1 MDHHQPGTRSFIP
14 RAAPVCASVPT
25 ESFMRLSIS
34 STTGSRFEL
43 SVHRGETVE
52 VLRRRLSQKLR
63 VPKERFV
70 LLHKETRLST
80 GTLHDLGIVDGS
92 KLTLVPTIEAGL
104 LSSQPSRR
112 EQTIMQALESLT
124 ETQVSDFLSGR
135 SPLTLALR
143 VGEHMMFVQLQ
154 LAPQS
159 AAGQQQSHLITQRAG
174 RVGVEQVHAAKCGS
188 TRLPYPSP
196 AQLSSNT
203 PAQPSP
209 AQLSS
214 NTPAQPSPAQLSSN
228 TPAQPS
234 PAQLSSNT
242 PAQPSPAQLSSNTSA
257 SPALVSPHTPSSTS
271 HVTNL
276 SPSPSAP
283 PCSTNPTCSSPAPQS
298 PTPATTYPEGDCSV
312 AGTPTSNKTAAGEP
326 GAVIESFVS
335 HAPGVFSGTFSGTL
349 PPAGQDSTSTGVK
362 SSRRGINTIF
372 QILNDLLSAT
382 RHYQGAP
389 LSLSQLLCRPPSTP
403 TSSTPSTPTSPFPP
417 PSPLTPDLVSTATSG
432 PLTDHISQE
441 QSHSCKPAGLCSSQS
456 EEENQSLRC
465 KLERL
470 QMLMHQRRLRRRARR
485 DTRTSHPY
493 PPHHH
498 QPWSPGRDKASR
510 HSNGSLS
517 SSESSSLDDLELQ
530 WKPEIPTDL
539 LMA

>member
-70 LLHKETRLST
+70 LLHKERRLST
-80 GTLHDLGIVDGS
+80 GKLHDLGIVDGS

-174 RVGVEQVHAAKCGS
+174 RAGVEQ
-188 TRLPYPSP
+188 
-196 AQLSSNT
+196 
-203 PAQPSP
+203 
-209 AQLSS
+209 
-214 NTPAQPSPAQLSSN
+214 
-228 TPAQPS
+228 
-234 PAQLSSNT
+234 
-242 PAQPSPAQLSSNTSA
+242 
-257 SPALVSPHTPSSTS
+257 
-271 HVTNL
+271 
-276 SPSPSAP
+276 
-283 PCSTNPTCSSPAPQS
+283 
-298 PTPATTYPEGDCSV
+298 GDCSV

-349 PPAGQDSTSTGVK
+349 PPAGQDSTSTGVE

-441 QSHSCKPAGLCSSQS
+441 QSHSCKPAAGLCSSQS

-470 QMLMHQRRLRRRARR
+470 QMLMHQRHLRRRARR

-493 PPHHH
+493 PHHR

-530 WKPEIPTDL
+530 WKPELPSDL
-539 LMA
+539 VMA

>member
-1 MDHHQPGTRSFIP
+1 MDHHQLRTRSFIP
-14 RAAPVCASVPT
+14 CAAPVCVTGPT
-25 ESFMRLSIS
+25 EPFMRLSIS

-43 SVHRGETVE
+43 SVHQGETVE

-104 LSSQPSRR
+104 LSSQLSRR

-143 VGEHMMFVQLQ
+143 IGDHMMFVQLQ
-154 LAPQS
+154 LTPQS
-159 AAGQQQSHLITQRAG
+159 ATGQQQQQRHLIARRTG
-174 RVGVEQVHAAKCGS
+174 
-188 TRLPYPSP
+188 
-196 AQLSSNT
+196 
-203 PAQPSP
+203 
-209 AQLSS
+209 
-214 NTPAQPSPAQLSSN
+214 
-228 TPAQPS
+228 
-234 PAQLSSNT
+234 
-242 PAQPSPAQLSSNTSA
+242 
-257 SPALVSPHTPSSTS
+257 
-271 HVTNL
+271 
-276 SPSPSAP
+276 SAP
-283 PCSTNPTCSSPAPQS
+283 LRYTNPTCSSPGPQS
-298 PTPATTYPEGDCSV
+298 PTPAATYPEGDCSV
-312 AGTPTSNKTAAGEP
+312 AGTPTSKKPAAGEP

-349 PPAGQDSTSTGVK
+349 PPAGQDSTSTSAR
-362 SSRRGINTIF
+362 SSRQGINTIL

-382 RHYQGAP
+382 RQYQGAP
-389 LSLSQLLCRPPSTP
+389 LSLSQLLCRPPITP
-403 TSSTPSTPTSPFPP
+403 ASSTPSTPTSPSPP
-417 PSPLTPDLVSTATSG
+417 PSPLTPDPVSTATSG
-432 PLTDHISQE
+432 PLIDHISQE
-441 QSHSCKPAGLCSSQS
+441 QSRSCKPTAGLCSSQS

-485 DTRTSHPY
+485 YTRTSHPY
-493 PPHHH
+493 PPHHR
-498 QPWSPGRDKASR
+498 QPWSPGRDKANTSR

-517 SSESSSLDDLELQ
+517 SSEGSSLDDLELP
-530 WKPEIPTDL
+530 WKPELPSDL
-539 LMA
+539 VMA

>member
-14 RAAPVCASVPT
+14 RAAPVYASVST
-25 ESFMRLSIS
+25 EPFMRLSIS

-80 GTLHDLGIVDGS
+80 GKLHDLGIVDGS

-104 LSSQPSRR
+104 LSAQPSRR

-143 VGEHMMFVQLQ
+143 VGDHMMFVHLQ

-174 RVGVEQVHAAKCGS
+174 RAGVEQ
-188 TRLPYPSP
+188 
-196 AQLSSNT
+196 
-203 PAQPSP
+203 
-209 AQLSS
+209 
-214 NTPAQPSPAQLSSN
+214 
-228 TPAQPS
+228 
-234 PAQLSSNT
+234 
-242 PAQPSPAQLSSNTSA
+242 
-257 SPALVSPHTPSSTS
+257 
-271 HVTNL
+271 
-276 SPSPSAP
+276 
-283 PCSTNPTCSSPAPQS
+283 
-298 PTPATTYPEGDCSV
+298 GDCSV

-362 SSRRGINTIF
+362 SSRRGINTIV

-432 PLTDHISQE
+432 PLTDNISQE
-441 QSHSCKPAGLCSSQS
+441 QSHSCKPTAGLCSSQS

-493 PPHHH
+493 PHR
-498 QPWSPGRDKASR
+498 QPWSPGRDKANASR

-517 SSESSSLDDLELQ
+517 SSEGSSLDDLELQ
-530 WKPEIPTDL
+530 WKPELPSDL
-539 LMA
+539 VMA

>member
-1 MDHHQPGTRSFIP
+1 MDHHQLRTRSFIP
-14 RAAPVCASVPT
+14 CAAPVCVTGPT
-25 ESFMRLSIS
+25 EPFMRLSIS

-43 SVHRGETVE
+43 SVHQGETVE

-104 LSSQPSRR
+104 LSSQLSRR

-143 VGEHMMFVQLQ
+143 IGDHMMFVQLQ
-154 LAPQS
+154 LTPQS
-159 AAGQQQSHLITQRAG
+159 ATGQQQQQRHLIARRTG
-174 RVGVEQVHAAKCGS
+174 RS
-188 TRLPYPSP
+188 TRFPYPPP
-196 AQLSSNT
+196 AHLSSNT
-203 PAQPSP
+203 PLSP
-209 AQLSS
+209 Q
-214 NTPAQPSPAQLSSN
+214 
-228 TPAQPS
+228 
-234 PAQLSSNT
+234 
-242 PAQPSPAQLSSNTSA
+242 
-257 SPALVSPHTPSSTS
+257 TPSSTS
-271 HVTNL
+271 HVTYS

-283 PCSTNPTCSSPAPQS
+283 LRYTNPTCSSPGPQS
-298 PTPATTYPEGDCSV
+298 PTPAATYPEGDCSV
-312 AGTPTSNKTAAGEP
+312 AGTPTSKKPAAGEP

-349 PPAGQDSTSTGVK
+349 PPAGQDSTSTSAR
-362 SSRRGINTIF
+362 SSRQGINTIL

-382 RHYQGAP
+382 RQYQGAP
-389 LSLSQLLCRPPSTP
+389 LSLSQLLCRPPITP
-403 TSSTPSTPTSPFPP
+403 ASSTPSTPTSPSPP
-417 PSPLTPDLVSTATSG
+417 PSPLTPDPVSTATSG
-432 PLTDHISQE
+432 PLIDHISQE
-441 QSHSCKPAGLCSSQS
+441 QSRSCKPTGLCSSQS

-485 DTRTSHPY
+485 YTRTSHPY
-493 PPHHH
+493 PPHHR
-498 QPWSPGRDKASR
+498 QPWSPGRDKANTSR

-517 SSESSSLDDLELQ
+517 SSEGSSLDDLELP
-530 WKPEIPTDL
+530 WKPELPSDL
-539 LMA
+539 VMA

>member
-70 LLHKETRLST
+70 LLHKERRLST
-80 GTLHDLGIVDGS
+80 GKLHDLGIVDGS

-154 LAPQS
+154 LAP
-159 AAGQQQSHLITQRAG
+159 
-174 RVGVEQVHAAKCGS
+174 RVPLGS
-188 TRLPYPSP
+188 SRV
-196 AQLSSNT
+196 
-203 PAQPSP
+203 
-209 AQLSS
+209 
-214 NTPAQPSPAQLSSN
+214 
-228 TPAQPS
+228 
-234 PAQLSSNT
+234 
-242 PAQPSPAQLSSNTSA
+242 TS
-257 SPALVSPHTPSSTS
+257 
-271 HVTNL
+271 
-276 SPSPSAP
+276 SPSEQAELGLNSAP

-349 PPAGQDSTSTGVK
+349 PPAGQDSTSTGVE

-441 QSHSCKPAGLCSSQS
+441 QSHSCKPAAGLCSSQS

-470 QMLMHQRRLRRRARR
+470 QMLMHQRHLRRRARR

-493 PPHHH
+493 PHHR

-530 WKPEIPTDL
+530 WKPELPSDL
-539 LMA
+539 VMA

>member
-14 RAAPVCASVPT
+14 RAALVCASVPT

-80 GTLHDLGIVDGS
+80 GKLHDLGIVDGS

-143 VGEHMMFVQLQ
+143 VGDHMMFVQLQ

-174 RVGVEQVHAAKCGS
+174 RAGVEQ
-188 TRLPYPSP
+188 
-196 AQLSSNT
+196 
-203 PAQPSP
+203 
-209 AQLSS
+209 
-214 NTPAQPSPAQLSSN
+214 
-228 TPAQPS
+228 
-234 PAQLSSNT
+234 
-242 PAQPSPAQLSSNTSA
+242 
-257 SPALVSPHTPSSTS
+257 
-271 HVTNL
+271 
-276 SPSPSAP
+276 
-283 PCSTNPTCSSPAPQS
+283 
-298 PTPATTYPEGDCSV
+298 GDCSV

-441 QSHSCKPAGLCSSQS
+441 QSHSCKPTAGLCSSQS

-493 PPHHH
+493 PPHR

-517 SSESSSLDDLELQ
+517 SSEGSSLDDLELQ
-530 WKPEIPTDL
+530 WKPELPSDL
-539 LMA
+539 VMA

>member
-174 RVGVEQVHAAKCGS
+174 RVGVEQ
-188 TRLPYPSP
+188 
-196 AQLSSNT
+196 
-203 PAQPSP
+203 
-209 AQLSS
+209 
-214 NTPAQPSPAQLSSN
+214 
-228 TPAQPS
+228 
-234 PAQLSSNT
+234 
-242 PAQPSPAQLSSNTSA
+242 
-257 SPALVSPHTPSSTS
+257 
-271 HVTNL
+271 
-276 SPSPSAP
+276 
-283 PCSTNPTCSSPAPQS
+283 
-298 PTPATTYPEGDCSV
+298 GDCSV

>member
-14 RAAPVCASVPT
+14 RAALVCASVPT

-80 GTLHDLGIVDGS
+80 GKLHDLGIVDGS

-143 VGEHMMFVQLQ
+143 VGDHMMFVQLQ

-174 RVGVEQVHAAKCGS
+174 RAGVEQ
-188 TRLPYPSP
+188 
-196 AQLSSNT
+196 
-203 PAQPSP
+203 
-209 AQLSS
+209 
-214 NTPAQPSPAQLSSN
+214 
-228 TPAQPS
+228 
-234 PAQLSSNT
+234 
-242 PAQPSPAQLSSNTSA
+242 
-257 SPALVSPHTPSSTS
+257 
-271 HVTNL
+271 
-276 SPSPSAP
+276 
-283 PCSTNPTCSSPAPQS
+283 
-298 PTPATTYPEGDCSV
+298 GDCSV

-441 QSHSCKPAGLCSSQS
+441 QSHSCKPTGLCSSQS

-493 PPHHH
+493 PPHR

-517 SSESSSLDDLELQ
+517 SSEGSSLDDLELQ
-530 WKPEIPTDL
+530 WKPELPSDL
-539 LMA
+539 VMA

>member
-80 GTLHDLGIVDGS
+80 GKLHDLGIVDGS

-143 VGEHMMFVQLQ
+143 VGVHMMFVQLQ

-159 AAGQQQSHLITQRAG
+159 AAGQQQSHLITHQRAG
-174 RVGVEQVHAAKCGS
+174 RAGVEQ
-188 TRLPYPSP
+188 
-196 AQLSSNT
+196 
-203 PAQPSP
+203 
-209 AQLSS
+209 
-214 NTPAQPSPAQLSSN
+214 
-228 TPAQPS
+228 
-234 PAQLSSNT
+234 
-242 PAQPSPAQLSSNTSA
+242 
-257 SPALVSPHTPSSTS
+257 
-271 HVTNL
+271 
-276 SPSPSAP
+276 
-283 PCSTNPTCSSPAPQS
+283 
-298 PTPATTYPEGDCSV
+298 GDCSV

-417 PSPLTPDLVSTATSG
+417 PSPLTPDLVSTATTG

-441 QSHSCKPAGLCSSQS
+441 QSHSYKPAAGLCSSQS

-493 PPHHH
+493 PPHR

-510 HSNGSLS
+510 HSNSSLS
-517 SSESSSLDDLELQ
+517 SSKSSSLDDLELQ
-530 WKPEIPTDL
+530 WKPELPSDL
-539 LMA
+539 VMA

>member
-1 MDHHQPGTRSFIP
+1 MDHPQPGTRSFIP
-14 RAAPVCASVPT
+14 RAALVCASVPT

-80 GTLHDLGIVDGS
+80 GKLHDLGIVDGS

-143 VGEHMMFVQLQ
+143 
-154 LAPQS
+154 
-159 AAGQQQSHLITQRAG
+159 
-174 RVGVEQVHAAKCGS
+174 
-188 TRLPYPSP
+188 
-196 AQLSSNT
+196 
-203 PAQPSP
+203 
-209 AQLSS
+209 
-214 NTPAQPSPAQLSSN
+214 
-228 TPAQPS
+228 
-234 PAQLSSNT
+234 
-242 PAQPSPAQLSSNTSA
+242 
-257 SPALVSPHTPSSTS
+257 
-271 HVTNL
+271 
-276 SPSPSAP
+276 
-283 PCSTNPTCSSPAPQS
+283 
-298 PTPATTYPEGDCSV
+298 GDCSV

-432 PLTDHISQE
+432 PLTDHISQK
-441 QSHSCKPAGLCSSQS
+441 QSHSCKPTAGLCSSQS

-493 PPHHH
+493 PPHR

-517 SSESSSLDDLELQ
+517 SSEGSSLDDLELQ
-530 WKPEIPTDL
+530 WKPELPSDL
-539 LMA
+539 VMA

>member
-80 GTLHDLGIVDGS
+80 GKLHDLGIVDGS

-143 VGEHMMFVQLQ
+143 VGVHMMFVQLQ

-159 AAGQQQSHLITQRAG
+159 AAGQQQSHLITHQRAG
-174 RVGVEQVHAAKCGS
+174 RAGVEQVHAA
-188 TRLPYPSP
+188 
-196 AQLSSNT
+196 
-203 PAQPSP
+203 
-209 AQLSS
+209 
-214 NTPAQPSPAQLSSN
+214 
-228 TPAQPS
+228 
-234 PAQLSSNT
+234 
-242 PAQPSPAQLSSNTSA
+242 
-257 SPALVSPHTPSSTS
+257 
-271 HVTNL
+271 
-276 SPSPSAP
+276 SAP
-283 PCSTNPTCSSPAPQS
+283 PRSTNPTCSSPAPQS

-417 PSPLTPDLVSTATSG
+417 PSPLTPDLVSTATTG

-441 QSHSCKPAGLCSSQS
+441 QSHSYKPAAGLCSSQS

-493 PPHHH
+493 PPHR

-510 HSNGSLS
+510 HSNSSLS
-517 SSESSSLDDLELQ
+517 SSKSSSLDDLELQ
-530 WKPEIPTDL
+530 WKPELPSDL
-539 LMA
+539 VMA

>member
-1 MDHHQPGTRSFIP
+1 MDHHQPDTRSFIP

-25 ESFMRLSIS
+25 EPFMRLSIS

-80 GTLHDLGIVDGS
+80 GKLHDLGIVDGS
-92 KLTLVPTIEAGL
+92 KLTLVPTIESGL

-143 VGEHMMFVQLQ
+143 VGDHMMFVQLQ

-174 RVGVEQVHAAKCGS
+174 RAGVEQVHAAKCGS
-188 TRLPYPSP
+188 TRFPYPST
-196 AQLSSNT
+196 AHLSSNT
-203 PAQPSP
+203 PASP
-209 AQLSS
+209 APL
-214 NTPAQPSPAQLSSN
+214 
-228 TPAQPS
+228 
-234 PAQLSSNT
+234 
-242 PAQPSPAQLSSNTSA
+242 
-257 SPALVSPHTPSSTS
+257 SPHTPSSTS
-271 HVTNL
+271 H
-276 SPSPSAP
+276 
-283 PCSTNPTCSSPAPQS
+283 
-298 PTPATTYPEGDCSV
+298 GDCSV

-349 PPAGQDSTSTGVK
+349 PPAGQDITSTGVR
-362 SSRRGINTIF
+362 SSRRGINTIV

-403 TSSTPSTPTSPFPP
+403 TSSTPSTPTS
-417 PSPLTPDLVSTATSG
+417 TATSG

-441 QSHSCKPAGLCSSQS
+441 QSHSCKPTGDKTKY
-456 EEENQSLRC
+456 NIMLRQRMFRFC
-465 KLERL
+465 YT
-470 QMLMHQRRLRRRARR
+470 ML
-485 DTRTSHPY
+485 
-493 PPHHH
+493 
-498 QPWSPGRDKASR
+498 
-510 HSNGSLS
+510 
-517 SSESSSLDDLELQ
+517 
-530 WKPEIPTDL
+530 PTIVEFWFCL
-539 LMA
+539 VSKFRK

>member
-159 AAGQQQSHLITQRAG
+159 ATGQQQSHLITQRAG
-174 RVGVEQVHAAKCGS
+174 RAGVEQ
-188 TRLPYPSP
+188 
-196 AQLSSNT
+196 
-203 PAQPSP
+203 
-209 AQLSS
+209 
-214 NTPAQPSPAQLSSN
+214 
-228 TPAQPS
+228 
-234 PAQLSSNT
+234 
-242 PAQPSPAQLSSNTSA
+242 
-257 SPALVSPHTPSSTS
+257 
-271 HVTNL
+271 
-276 SPSPSAP
+276 
-283 PCSTNPTCSSPAPQS
+283 
-298 PTPATTYPEGDCSV
+298 GDCSV

-349 PPAGQDSTSTGVK
+349 PPAGQDSTITGVK

-441 QSHSCKPAGLCSSQS
+441 QSHSCKPAGLYSSQS

-493 PPHHH
+493 PPHR

-510 HSNGSLS
+510 HSNGSLT

-530 WKPEIPTDL
+530 WKPEIPSDL

>member
-1 MDHHQPGTRSFIP
+1 
-14 RAAPVCASVPT
+14 
-25 ESFMRLSIS
+25 
-34 STTGSRFEL
+34 
-43 SVHRGETVE
+43 
-52 VLRRRLSQKLR
+52 
-63 VPKERFV
+63 
-70 LLHKETRLST
+70 
-80 GTLHDLGIVDGS
+80 
-92 KLTLVPTIEAGL
+92 
-104 LSSQPSRR
+104 
-112 EQTIMQALESLT
+112 MQALESLT

-143 VGEHMMFVQLQ
+143 VGVHMMFVQLQ

-159 AAGQQQSHLITQRAG
+159 AAGQQQSHLITHQRAG
-174 RVGVEQVHAAKCGS
+174 RAGVEQVHAARCGS
-188 TRLPYPSP
+188 TRFPYPSP

-203 PAQPSP
+203 PASP
-209 AQLSS
+209 A
-214 NTPAQPSPAQLSSN
+214 P
-228 TPAQPS
+228 
-234 PAQLSSNT
+234 
-242 PAQPSPAQLSSNTSA
+242 
-257 SPALVSPHTPSSTS
+257 VSPHTPSSTS
-271 HVTNL
+271 HVTYL

-283 PCSTNPTCSSPAPQS
+283 PRSTNPTCSSPAPQS

-417 PSPLTPDLVSTATSG
+417 PSPLTPDLVSTATTG

-441 QSHSCKPAGLCSSQS
+441 QSHSYKPAAGLCSSQS

-493 PPHHH
+493 PPHR

-510 HSNGSLS
+510 HSNSSLS
-517 SSESSSLDDLELQ
+517 SSKSSSLDDLELQ
-530 WKPEIPTDL
+530 WKPELPSDL
-539 LMA
+539 VMA

>member
-80 GTLHDLGIVDGS
+80 GKLHDLGIVDGS

-174 RVGVEQVHAAKCGS
+174 RAGVEQ
-188 TRLPYPSP
+188 
-196 AQLSSNT
+196 
-203 PAQPSP
+203 
-209 AQLSS
+209 
-214 NTPAQPSPAQLSSN
+214 
-228 TPAQPS
+228 
-234 PAQLSSNT
+234 
-242 PAQPSPAQLSSNTSA
+242 
-257 SPALVSPHTPSSTS
+257 
-271 HVTNL
+271 
-276 SPSPSAP
+276 
-283 PCSTNPTCSSPAPQS
+283 
-298 PTPATTYPEGDCSV
+298 GDCSV

-349 PPAGQDSTSTGVK
+349 PPAGQDRTSTGVK

-441 QSHSCKPAGLCSSQS
+441 QSHSCKPTAGLCSSQS

-493 PPHHH
+493 PPHRR

-530 WKPEIPTDL
+530 WKPELPSDL
-539 LMA
+539 VMA

>member
-14 RAAPVCASVPT
+14 RAAPVYASVST
-25 ESFMRLSIS
+25 EPFMRLSIS

-52 VLRRRLSQKLR
+52 VLRRRLSQKIR

-80 GTLHDLGIVDGS
+80 GKLHDLGIVDGS

-104 LSSQPSRR
+104 LSAQPSRR

-143 VGEHMMFVQLQ
+143 VGDHMMFVHLQ

-174 RVGVEQVHAAKCGS
+174 RAGVEQVHDAKCGS
-188 TRLPYPSP
+188 TRFPYPSP
-196 AQLSSNT
+196 AHLSSNT
-203 PAQPSP
+203 PASP
-209 AQLSS
+209 A
-214 NTPAQPSPAQLSSN
+214 PF
-228 TPAQPS
+228 
-234 PAQLSSNT
+234 
-242 PAQPSPAQLSSNTSA
+242 
-257 SPALVSPHTPSSTS
+257 SPHTPSSTS
-271 HVTNL
+271 HATYL

-283 PCSTNPTCSSPAPQS
+283 LRSTNPTCFSPGPQS

-362 SSRRGINTIF
+362 SSRRGINTIV

-441 QSHSCKPAGLCSSQS
+441 QSHSCKPTAGLCSSQS

-493 PPHHH
+493 PHR
-498 QPWSPGRDKASR
+498 QPWSPGRDKANASR

-517 SSESSSLDDLELQ
+517 SSEGSSLDDLELQ
-530 WKPEIPTDL
+530 WKPELPSDL
-539 LMA
+539 VMA

>member
-14 RAAPVCASVPT
+14 RAALVYASVST
-25 ESFMRLSIS
+25 EPFMRLSIS

-80 GTLHDLGIVDGS
+80 GKLHDLGIVDGS

-104 LSSQPSRR
+104 LSAQPSRR

-143 VGEHMMFVQLQ
+143 VGDHMMFVHLQ

-174 RVGVEQVHAAKCGS
+174 RAGVEQ
-188 TRLPYPSP
+188 
-196 AQLSSNT
+196 
-203 PAQPSP
+203 
-209 AQLSS
+209 
-214 NTPAQPSPAQLSSN
+214 
-228 TPAQPS
+228 
-234 PAQLSSNT
+234 
-242 PAQPSPAQLSSNTSA
+242 
-257 SPALVSPHTPSSTS
+257 
-271 HVTNL
+271 
-276 SPSPSAP
+276 
-283 PCSTNPTCSSPAPQS
+283 
-298 PTPATTYPEGDCSV
+298 GDCSV

-335 HAPGVFSGTFSGTL
+335 HASGVFSGTFSGTL
-349 PPAGQDSTSTGVK
+349 PPAEQDSTSTGVK
-362 SSRRGINTIF
+362 SSRRGINTIV

-441 QSHSCKPAGLCSSQS
+441 QSHSCKPTAGLCSSQS

-493 PPHHH
+493 PPHS
-498 QPWSPGRDKASR
+498 QPWSPGRDKANR

-517 SSESSSLDDLELQ
+517 SSEGSSLDDLELQ
-530 WKPEIPTDL
+530 WKPELPSDL
-539 LMA
+539 VMA